1 MNAPEYPRLEPQQ
14 ISTEVLIEKYAKNGE
29 TTLDEVRKRVARALA
44 QVEPVGEREELEAQ
58 FLWAQRNGFVP
69 AGRINSAAG
78 TDIRATLINC
88 FVQPVGDAMT
98 VADEE
103 GVPGIMPAMAMAAET
118 MRRGGGVGYDFSR
131 IRPKGAK
138 VKGTASI
145 ASGPLSYMEVF
156 DAMCKTVESAGAR
169 RGAQMGVLRCDHPDI
184 FDFVLAKNTSG
195 RLTQFNVSVGVTDAF
210 MEAVRDDANWELVH
224 KAEPADASLRQRADG
239 LWVYRTVSAR
249 ELFRI
254 IMEQTYD
261 HAEPGVLFLDR
272 ANAYNNLAYCERLEA
287 TNPCAEQWLPPYGC
301 CCLGSVDLTRFV
313 HGPLGGA
320 EFDFDRFAEVV
331 GLGVRMLDD
340 ALDVTYWPLEEQR
353 VEAMA
358 KRRIGL
364 GFLGLGDTLIMLGLR
379 YDSAGGR
386 RFAAQIA
393 CAMRDAAYWASIT
406 LAKSKGQFPLLD
418 RRQYLGSEFAKNLPV
433 DIRAA
438 IAEHG
443 IRNSHLLSIAP
454 TGTISLAFADNASN
468 GIEPAYAWTFARKK
482 RQGDGTMKEYQVEDH
497 AYRLYRLEGGDT
509 ESLPEEF
516 VSALEMSALDHLK
529 MVKAV
534 APYIDSAVSK
544 TVNIPEDY
552 PFEEFKNLYMQAW
565 EAGLKGLST
574 YRPNKVLGAVLSTE
588 QGERP
593 AEAPLLRNDDP
604 LRQRL
609 EERPDGE
616 LEGVTS
622 KVEYWTSE
630 GKRKVYLTVNFAPI
644 EGLVDD
650 KPVRI
655 ERPVEFFMPAS
666 QREGHQWITS
676 NMRLLSMVARYGGDI
691 AKALTNMREVV
702 WDKGPVRC
710 GHAAKEDGTAIP
722 RFHDSEVAAI
732 GYALQRVLSRRGF
745 LDVDGNQVPVK
756 ALAQAQARARDA
768 DPVPATRGGD
778 ESAQASV
785 LRASASARKCPECG
799 AQAYRKLD
807 GCHRCGNCGH
817 VGDCG

>member
-1 MNAPEYPRLEPQQ
+1 MNAPEHPRLEPQR

-29 TTLDEVRKRVARALA
+29 TTLDEVRSRVARALA
-44 QVEPVGEREELEAQ
+44 QVEPEAEREALQAQ

-69 AGRINSAAG
+69 AGRINATAG

-88 FVQPVGDAMT
+88 FVQPVGDAMMG
-98 VADEE
+98 ADED
-103 GVPGIMPAMAMAAET
+103 GAPGIMPAMAMAAET

-131 IRPKGAK
+131 IRPKGAR
-138 VKGTASI
+138 VKGTASM

-156 DAMCKTVESAGAR
+156 DAMCKSVESAGSR

-184 FDFVLAKNTSG
+184 FDFVVAKNTPG

-210 MEAVRDDANWELVH
+210 MQALRGDADWELVH
-224 KAEPADASLRQRADG
+224 RAEPADASLKQRADG
-239 LWVYRTVSAR
+239 LWVYRTVKAA
-249 ELFRI
+249 ELFRL
-254 IMEQTYD
+254 IMEQTFD

-287 TNPCAEQWLPPYGC
+287 TNPCAEQWLPQYGC

-313 HGPLGGA
+313 RGQLGNA
-320 EFDFDRFAEVV
+320 EFDFDLFAEVV

-340 ALDVTYWPLEEQR
+340 VLEVTYWPLEEQR
-353 VEAMA
+353 AEAMA

-364 GFLGLGDTLIMLGLR
+364 GFLGLGDAHIMLGLR
-379 YDSAGGR
+379 YDSAEGR

-393 CAMRDAAYWASIT
+393 CAMRDAAYRGSIA
-406 LAKSKGQFPLLD
+406 LAKSKGAFPLLD
-418 RRQYLGSEFAKNLPV
+418 RKQYLGSEFAKNLPV

-468 GIEPAYAWTFARKK
+468 GIEPAYSWAYIRKK
-482 RQGDGTMKEYQVEDH
+482 RQADGTTKEYQVEDH
-497 AYRLYRLEGGDT
+497 AYRMYRLEGGDT
-509 ESLPEEF
+509 EHLPESF
-516 VSALEMSALDHLK
+516 VSALSISAIDHMR
-529 MVKAV
+529 MVAAV

-544 TVNIPEDY
+544 TVNVPADY
-552 PFEEFKNLYMQAW
+552 PFEEFEELYLRAW
-565 EAGLKGLST
+565 ECGLKGLAT
-574 YRPNKVLGAVLSTE
+574 YRPNNVTGAVLSE
-588 QGERP
+588 KGEEP
-593 AEAPLLRNDDP
+593 AQATIPDEDP
-604 LRQRL
+604 LRKRF
-609 EERPDGE
+609 EDRPDGE
-616 LEGVTS
+616 LEGVTG

-630 GKRKVYLTVNFAPI
+630 GKRKVYLTVNFAPV
-644 EGLVDD
+644 EGVVDGKLVA
-650 KPVRI
+650 I

-691 AKALTNMREVV
+691 AKALANMREVV

-710 GHAAKEDGTAIP
+710 GRLMKEDGTLVP
-722 RFHDSEVAAI
+722 CYHDSEVAAV
-732 GYALQRVLSRRGF
+732 GYALQRMLYRRGF
-745 LDVDGNQVPVK
+745 LDVEGNHMPVK
-756 ALAQAQARARDA
+756 ALARDRAR
-768 DPVPATRGGD
+768 VKGG
-778 ESAQASV
+778 EPTLAEVAAALAERPGAVQASV
-785 LRASASARKCPECG
+785 SAKKCPECG
-799 AQAYRKLD
+799 AKAYRKLD
-807 GCHRCGNCGH
+807 GCHQCENCGH